1 MVEVDDMPEGFL
13 RRLGRSR
20 RAGVGAGL
28 LGLLAIAALVWSGDP
43 AAGGSLTAQ
52 YAAPGWAHW
61 MGTDL
66 HGRDVMVRLMAG
78 VRVSLV
84 VGLMGS
90 GVSLVI
96 GLGVGAVAG
105 YRGGRWDSVLMRGV
119 DVLYAMPSVLFVMV
133 LISAVEEA
141 VMTRL
146 VQAGMHPVR
155 SELRII
161 LLLVG
166 LGGVSWLNMARIVR
180 GQVLSL
186 RGRAYVEAAKVLGAG
201 DGWILRRHVLPQL
214 GGVVLAGLVLTL
226 PSVILYESFLSFL
239 GLGIEAPRASLGSL
253 MAEGAAQLN
262 PVRAYWWLVGFPAGA
277 MVLILLGLNLLA
289 DGVREALD

>member
-1 MVEVDDMPEGFL
+1 M
-13 RRLGRSR
+13 
-20 RAGVGAGL
+20 
-28 LGLLAIAALVWSGDP
+28 
-43 AAGGSLTAQ
+43 
-52 YAAPGWAHW
+52 
-61 MGTDL
+61 
-66 HGRDVMVRLMAG
+66 
-78 VRVSLV
+78 
-84 VGLMGS
+84 
-90 GVSLVI
+90 
-96 GLGVGAVAG
+96 
-105 YRGGRWDSVLMRGV
+105 
-119 DVLYAMPSVLFVMV
+119 
-133 LISAVEEA
+133 
-141 VMTRL
+141 
-146 VQAGMHPVR
+146 
-155 SELRII
+155 
-161 LLLVG
+161 
-166 LGGVSWLNMARIVR
+166 NMARIVR